1 VSRRVL
7 LALTAAALITGAAL
21 PAAAYGADPGRW
33 FMTGFSRT
41 KIEYYQGVTS
51 DPGRRLFFDGR
62 FVGLYRTTAALSETA
77 RVANA
82 IPPSVASTE
91 GYNHIGDLT
100 WDAAEGGRLLLPL
113 ECFSPGLPGGPNTC
127 GTGSIAVADP
137 ETLAWRYYVKLD
149 PADIKKAM
157 WAEVSPDGTLV
168 WTSSGNDLL
177 AYRSSDISS
186 ANAAPGAVPIRPVG
200 RLAGAVP
207 PSGITGATFHQG
219 RLFLA
224 GQRAG
229 AFQVWSIDVA
239 SGARQLEIEREF
251 SGESEGLDDVDVL
264 GGVLH
269 WQIQPFSRM
278 PTFGIGGGALLHFV
292 PAGTLRLR
300 LRVSPRSVV
309 AGESRRYR
317 FRATFRAAGRDRP
330 VGGARI
336 RFAGRTI
343 RTGENGR
350 ARLRARLRPG
360 RHSARASK
368 RGLKPGR
375 AIVRARSPRGA

>member
-1 VSRRVL
+1 MT
-7 LALTAAALITGAAL
+7 AFPTAAGA
-21 PAAAYGADPGRW
+21 ADPGRW

-62 FVGLYRTTAALSETA
+62 FVGLYRTTAGLSEAA

-100 WDAAEGGRLLLPL
+100 WDVAEGGRLLLPL

-149 PADIKKAM
+149 PAEIKKAM
-157 WAEVSPDGTLV
+157 WAEASPDGTLV
-168 WTSSGNDLL
+168 WTSAGNDLL

-186 ANAAPGAVPIRPVG
+186 ANAARAAAPIRPVK
-200 RLAGAVP
+200 RLPGAVP
-207 PSGITGATFHQG
+207 PSGVTGATFHEG

-224 GQRAG
+224 GQG
-229 AFQVWSIDVA
+229 NGFQIWSVDVDT
-239 SGARQLEIEREF
+239 GARRLEIERAF
-251 SGESEGLDDVDVL
+251 TGSESEGLATVRAL
-264 GGVLH
+264 GGILH
-269 WQIQPFSRM
+269 WQILPFGRM

-309 AGESRRYR
+309 AVESRRYR
-317 FRATFRAAGRDRP
+317 FRATFRAAGKDRP

-343 RTGENGR
+343 RTGGNGR
-350 ARLRARLRPG
+350 ARLTARLRRG

-375 AIVRARSPRGA
+375 ATVRVRSLR

>member
-1 VSRRVL
+1 VA
-7 LALTAAALITGAAL
+7 LALAA
-21 PAAAYGADPGRW
+21 PAQGADPGRW

-51 DPGRRLFFDGR
+51 DSAKRLFFDGR
-62 FVGLYRTTAALSETA
+62 FVGLYRTTPDLKETV

-82 IPPSVASTE
+82 IPAAVGTAE

-100 WDAAEGGRLLLPL
+100 WDAAEGGRVLMPL
-113 ECFSPGLPGGPNTC
+113 ECFSPGVPGGPNTC

-168 WTSSGNDLL
+168 WTSADNDLL
-177 AYRSSDISS
+177 AYRSADISA
-186 ANAAPGAVPIRPVG
+186 ANAAPGAAPIRPVK

-207 PSGITGATFHQG
+207 PSGITGGTFYQG
-219 RLFLA
+219 RLFVA
-224 GQRAG
+224 GQGTG
-229 AFQVWSIDVA
+229 AFQIWSIDVTT
-239 SGARQLEIEREF
+239 GARQLEVERNY
-251 SGESEGLDDVDVL
+251 SGESEGIDAVSTL

-278 PTFGIGGGALLHFV
+278 PTFGIGGGALVHFV
-292 PAGTLRLR
+292 PANTLRLR

-309 AGESRRYR
+309 AGVRRRYR

-330 VGGARI
+330 VAGAGI
-336 RFAGRTI
+336 RFAGRSV

-350 ARLRARLRPG
+350 AKLTARLGRG
-360 RHSARASK
+360 RHAAHAGK
-368 RGLKPGR
+368 RGLKAGK
-375 AIVRARSPRGA
+375 AIVRVRSR